1 MSFPRYPAYKDSGVE
16 WLGNVPA
23 HWGVIS
29 LVRDIEFITSGARG
43 WAENYSD
50 DGDLFIR
57 IGNLTRDSI
66 NLDLSDVQRVV
77 VPASAE
83 VDRTQVR
90 SGDVLFSITAYLGSV
105 AVVPPDL
112 GKAFVSQH
120 VALVRPK
127 QRQCISA
134 WIGYL
139 AISHVGKTH
148 LETTGYGGTKVQL
161 SLADVTTMPV
171 LVPPK
176 DEQSQLVRFLDRET
190 AKIDALVAEQ
200 EQLITLLKEKRQAV
214 ISHAV
219 TKGLDPSVPM
229 KNSGVEW
236 LGAVPAHWGLRPL
249 KAVATFRSGGT
260 PDKRNAEYWD
270 GEVPWV
276 SAKDLKVDRLA
287 DSIDHIT
294 QLALDEGAAS
304 LVPEQAIV
312 VVVRGM
318 ILARLFPVTQL
329 MRPMAINQDLK
340 ALVPRTDVAADYLAW
355 LLRASEPETLNCL
368 DEAGHGTKALRME
381 NWGGMA
387 VPVPPIAEQYEIATE
402 IDAATRQ
409 LDQLV
414 SEAVLSIELLKE
426 RRSALIS
433 AAVTGQI
440 DVRGLAPA
448 QAQAA

>member
-1 MSFPRYPAYKDSGVE
+1 MSFPKYPAYKDSGVE
-16 WLGNVPA
+16 WLGQVPT
-23 HWGVIS
+23 HWSIKSIKWLSPVLRGASPRPIDDPKYFDDEGEYAWVRIADSSASSGVLTETTQRLSELGSS
-29 LVRDIEFITSGARG
+29 LSVRLEPGELFVSIAGTVGKPCITAMK
-43 WAENYSD
+43 ACIH
-50 DGDLFIR
+50 DGFVYFPRLEIDPKFLFRVFEAGVCYAGLGKMGTQLNLNTDTIGSIRVALPPTDELPGVLLFI
-57 IGNLTRDSI
+57 
-66 NLDLSDVQRVV
+66 
-77 VPASAE
+77 
-83 VDRTQVR
+83 
-90 SGDVLFSITAYLGSV
+90 
-105 AVVPPDL
+105 
-112 GKAFVSQH
+112 
-120 VALVRPK
+120 
-127 QRQCISA
+127 
-134 WIGYL
+134 
-139 AISHVGKTH
+139 
-148 LETTGYGGTKVQL
+148 
-161 SLADVTTMPV
+161 
-171 LVPPK
+171 
-176 DEQSQLVRFLDRET
+176 DRET
-190 AKIDALVAEQ
+190 AKIDTLVAEQ

-229 KNSGVEW
+229 KDSGVEW
-236 LGAVPAHWGLRPL
+236 LGQVPAHWDLRPL
-249 KAVATFRSGGT
+249 KAVTTFRSGGT

-276 SAKDLKVDRLA
+276 SAKDLKSDRLA

-340 ALVPRTDVAADYLAW
+340 ALVPRNEVVSDYLVW

-381 NWGGMA
+381 NWAGMM
-387 VPVPPIAEQYEIATE
+387 VPVPPISEQHAIAAE
-402 IDAATRQ
+402 IDAATRR

-414 SEAVLSIELLKE
+414 TEAVLSIELLRE

-440 DVRGLAPA
+440 DVRGLAPE
-448 QAQAA
+448 QEQAA